1 MGKIQYENKVAL
13 LENADIPDINKV
25 KADDMNEIKQVVNE
39 NDDKFLTN
47 GLNVSNEVDED
58 YRVNLLKGK
67 NLFDKNNFIKLDGIY
82 ISMSNGA
89 IGSYQGNKTL
99 VIQCNPSTTY
109 TIQKISGATFRAG
122 SYATYPSVGT
132 NALTYQINSTGTTIT
147 ITTGSTAKYLCV
159 QYFGTDDTQTESTI
173 LNSIQIELGSTA
185 TSYEPYITPSIN
197 VDGEEIYSKGVITYS
212 TSEINTGKKWINGK
226 SIYRKV
232 VQFNP
237 STSAMETKT
246 AHNISNLSEILP
258 TSSCIFHRTGN
269 QFVPFSMFY
278 PNTNQYLDWS
288 MGWQVDST
296 HIFTWL
302 GSSMRGQMDTSNYGA
317 VAILEYTKTTDV

>member
-1 MGKIQYENKVAL
+1 MGYIKTDWKNLPTRTTPVTKGNLNHMEQGIYDATYE
-13 LENADIPDINKV
+13 
-25 KADDMNEIKQVVNE
+25 
-39 NDDKFLTN
+39 N

-185 TSYEPYITPSIN
+185 TSYEPYITPSIY
-197 VDGEEIYSKGVITYS
+197 VDNEEIYNKEDTQAIQSIDGYATYWKVGDMVFCNILSS
-212 TSEINTGKKWINGK
+212 TSTPTQGVLAIIPDELRPIRRIQIRVFYYNGNAYVNGQLIADRDTKKLYLYDAYGN
-226 SIYRKV
+226 V
-232 VQFNP
+232 P
-237 STSAMETKT
+237 STAQY
-246 AHNISNLSEILP
+246 IS
-258 TSSCIFHRTGN
+258 
-269 QFVPFSMFY
+269 
-278 PNTNQYLDWS
+278 
-288 MGWQVDST
+288 
-296 HIFTWL
+296 
-302 GSSMRGQMDTSNYGA
+302 GQLFWKIG
-317 VAILEYTKTTDV
+317 